1 MAISRSNIGFEISKA
16 PRKRK
21 EKKVVGGLDDHIDNL
36 YRKWKEAEAE
46 RNKVKPKKPKK
57 PKKPVK
63 PVKPKYAKTPSG
75 SYKHGG
81 KTKGYKNPIKKKGKK

>member
-21 EKKVVGGLDDHIDNL
+21 EKKVVGGLDDYIDNI
-36 YRKWKEAEAE
+36 YRKGKEAETE
-46 RNKVKPKKPKK
+46 RKKVKPKKPK
-57 PKKPVK
+57 
-63 PVKPKYAKTPSG
+63 PVKPKKKAPPKYATTPSG

-81 KTKGYKNPIKKKGKK
+81 KIKGYKKPIKKKGKK

>member
-21 EKKVVGGLDDHIDNL
+21 EKKVVGGLDDHIDDL

-46 RNKVKPKKPKK
+46 RNKVKPKKPNKK
-57 PKKPVK
+57 SKKPVK
-63 PVKPKYAKTPSG
+63 PVKPKYATTPSG
-75 SYKHGG
+75 SYKSGG
-81 KTKGYKNPIKKKGKK
+81 KIKSKLIKKKRK